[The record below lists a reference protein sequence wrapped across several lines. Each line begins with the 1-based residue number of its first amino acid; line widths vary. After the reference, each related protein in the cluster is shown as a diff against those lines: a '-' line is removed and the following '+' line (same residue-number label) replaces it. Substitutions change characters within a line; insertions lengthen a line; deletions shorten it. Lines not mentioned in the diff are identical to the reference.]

1 MPRAISEGLDSILDE
16 KFPVLDRGFIIPV
29 DYMGNDSAIVQAAR
43 TSYGKGTKK
52 ISEDRDLIRYLMRHR
67 HTTPLE
73 MCELKLHVMVPMDI
87 WRQWIRHR
95 TASVN
100 EYSTRYS
107 VAIDEKKT
115 TSPDEWRLQGHQ
127 NRQGSEGFLDPE
139 VGKSLSLRE
148 KEFHREAEKVYNER
162 IDAGVAREQAR
173 KDLPLSTYTRAY
185 WKMDLHNLLHFSAL
199 RLDEKAQLEI
209 REYAQEIGKVI
220 KAWVPKTWEAFED
233 YRLNAITLSQPELKV
248 NMLVSKGLPLEEAL
262 TEVGIT
268 NKTEAAEIREKFK
281 LMYKDDEIHSI

>member
-1 MPRAISEGLDSILDE
+1 MPRAISNGLDSILDE
-16 KFPVLDRGFIIPV
+16 KFPVLDHGFIIPV

-107 VAIDEKKT
+107 EAIDEKKT
-115 TSPDEWRLQGHQ
+115 TSSEKWRLQGHH
-127 NRQGSEGFLDPE
+127 NRQGSEGFLDQE
-139 VGKSLSLRE
+139 TGKTLTSRE
-148 KEFHREAEKVYNER
+148 TEFHREAERLYHER
-162 IDAGVAREQAR
+162 LDAGVAREQAR

-209 REYAQEIGKVI
+209 REYAQTIGKII
-220 KAWVPKTWEAFED
+220 KAWVPLTWEAFED
-233 YRLNAITLSQPELKV
+233 YRLNALTLSQPELQV
-248 NMLVSKGLPLEEAL
+248 NMLVMKGMTLDKAL

-268 NKTEAAEIREKFK
+268 NKTESREIREKFR
-281 LMYKDDEIHSI
+281 LMYPND